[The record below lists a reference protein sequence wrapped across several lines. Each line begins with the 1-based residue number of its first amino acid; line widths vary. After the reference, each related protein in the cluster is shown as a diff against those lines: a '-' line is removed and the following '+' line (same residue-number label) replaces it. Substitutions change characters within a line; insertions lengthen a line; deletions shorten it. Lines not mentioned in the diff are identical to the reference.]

1 MEMRG
6 TRRQEFVDYFLS
18 QGGED
23 QGDGKF
29 KGPFWDVK
37 IGPQES
43 IGLGAVELPS
53 VKLSFSVEED
63 KWESFLSTFW
73 MKFLRGGG

>member
-6 TRRQEFVDYFLS
+6 TRRQEFVNYFLS
-18 QGGED
+18 LGGED
-23 QGDGKF
+23 LGNARLG
-29 KGPFWDVK
+29 GPFWEVK

-43 IGLGAVELPS
+43 IRLGAVELPS
-53 VKLSFSVEED
+53 VKISFSVEED
-63 KWESFLSTFW
+63 KWESFLSAFW